1 MKKMIIWLAR
11 VFNVNIIEER
21 IVVKE
26 VVKEVVEYRYLT
38 QGTIEGDVRVEGDLL
53 INGKLVVNG
62 GVTFYGKEG

>member
-1 MKKMIIWLAR
+1 MKKIVRWLAK
-11 VFNVNIIEER
+11 VFDVNTVEIR
-21 IVVKE
+21 E

-38 QGTIEGDVRVEGDLL
+38 QGTIEGDVFIQGDLL